1 MQDVKVKFAYKA
13 GFRRLWV
20 VASVIW
26 LIGALMVVSEY
37 RDGAAQAFFLFGALP
52 VVAMYLLGA
61 ALVWIIEG
69 FARADR

>member
-13 GFRRLWV
+13 GFRRLWMV
-20 VASVIW
+20 MSIIW

-37 RDGAAQAFFLFGALP
+37 RGGAAQAFFMFGVLP
-52 VVAMYLLGA
+52 VVVLYLIGA

-69 FARADR
+69 FARPDR